1 MTIYDGN
8 SIAKLLSSWN
18 CPCFFKQY
26 TISQQSVRY
35 AFDLKS
41 PLDIIKAK
49 KLVKPLEVATG
60 LSASFCD
67 KTTNGHF
74 AIELERVGERKILE
88 LKRLGSVM
96 KSLPPFSLLL
106 GNDTENQ
113 PVAICLEDMPH
124 LLVAGTTGSGKS
136 VALNTF
142 ILELCCY
149 NQQGVGVVLIDLK
162 RNEFCKFEGLPQLL
176 TDVVYDSETA
186 ESVLEWLV
194 YEMEQRYIILQQ
206 TGTLKDYK
214 KVFVV
219 IDELTDLVMQNPKCK
234 ELLVKLLQKSR
245 ACGMHIVVATQ
256 SPRAKVLDGL
266 MLANLPTRIALT
278 CSNVRESML
287 ILGHKGAE
295 NLAGKGD
302 AIVKLPNSVHE
313 RHIQI
318 PYISNED
325 ISKIIRG
332 RN

>member
-8 SIAKLLSSWN
+8 SIAELFSYWN

-26 TISQQSVRY
+26 NISNQSINY
-35 AFDLKS
+35 AFDLAN
-41 PLDIIKAK
+41 PLDITKIK
-49 KLVKPLEVATG
+49 KLIKPLEVATG

-67 KTTNGHF
+67 KSVNGHF
-74 AIELERVGERKILE
+74 AIELARGGERGKLE
-88 LKRLGSVM
+88 LKRLGGVM
-96 KSLPPFSLLL
+96 RSLPAFSLLL
-106 GNDTENQ
+106 GNDTENN
-113 PVAICLEDMPH
+113 PVAITLNDMPH
-124 LLVAGTTGSGKS
+124 MLVAGTTGSGKS
-136 VALNTF
+136 VALNSY

-176 TDVVYDSETA
+176 VDVVYDSDTA
-186 ESVLEWLV
+186 ESVLGWLV
-194 YEMEQRYIILQQ
+194 YEMEQRYVILQQ
-206 TGTLKDYK
+206 QGNLNGYK
-214 KVFVV
+214 KIFVV
-219 IDELTDLVMQNPKCK
+219 IDELTDLVMQNSKCK
-234 ELLVKLLQKSR
+234 DLLVRLLQKSR
-245 ACGMHIVVATQ
+245 ACGIHIVVATQ

-278 CSNVRESML
+278 CSNMRESML

-302 AIVKLPNSVHE
+302 ALVKLPNSVHE
-313 RHIQI
+313 KHIQI

-325 ISKIIRG
+325 IAKLIKG